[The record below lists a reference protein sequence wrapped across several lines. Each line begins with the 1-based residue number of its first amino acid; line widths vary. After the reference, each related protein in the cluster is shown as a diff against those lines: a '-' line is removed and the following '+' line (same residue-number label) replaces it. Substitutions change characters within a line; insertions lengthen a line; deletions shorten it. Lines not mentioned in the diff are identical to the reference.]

1 MYGGQDMATTECPW
15 VGNWVK
21 KMWYICSMEYYSVIK
36 NDEILP
42 FATTWM
48 DLENITLSK
57 ISQTEEVKSHILS
70 LIYVI

>member
-15 VGNWVK
+15 VDNWV
-21 KMWYICSMEYYSVIK
+21 KMWYICSMEYFSAIK

-57 ISQTEEVKSHILS
+57 IS
-70 LIYVI
+70 